1 MTAVLSSTPG
11 RSLVALACGDTEL
24 YVEMNVR
31 ATDCAGS
38 LVGSNVLGPL

>member
-31 ATDCAGS
+31 AKDSAGS
-38 LVGSNVLGPL
+38 PVSCNVLDPL